1 MDNNPFHNKTQLV
14 MFLISNLRYTD
25 NLQFMGNQCLRD
37 MFHLVD
43 GDNHSNIDHHK
54 DITHHQ
60 VMYHL
65 KDINNQRLGID
76 ES

>member
-1 MDNNPFHNKTQLV
+1 
-14 MFLISNLRYTD
+14 
-25 NLQFMGNQCLRD
+25 MGNQCLRD

-54 DITHHQ
+54 DITHHLA
-60 VMYHL
+60 MFHL

-76 ES
+76 VSEIQSEINQIEVKWYDYLSLIIIIELKSD